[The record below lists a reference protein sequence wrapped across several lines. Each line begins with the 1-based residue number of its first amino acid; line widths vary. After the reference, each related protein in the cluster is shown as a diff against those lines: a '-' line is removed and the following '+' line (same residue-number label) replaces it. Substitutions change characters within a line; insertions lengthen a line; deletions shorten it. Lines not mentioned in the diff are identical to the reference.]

1 MKVTNER
8 TSAKTK
14 ALIAASVAAVL
25 AVGSSFAVAQHGG
38 GGKSGSSHSDGHD
51 SSSHSSSS
59 HDSGSKGGKGR
70 GSGSSATHGR
80 GGGGQSLRDVFRGME
95 EEAAAD
101 SHSTSK
107 KGPPA
112 GKGKSSSASEPS
124 SKGKQGG
131 RPVKDVAEDSDR
143 PPYAGIPGSAGKP
156 GRPNLTPG
164 VKKGTIYGDMYIVLR
179 DANGLPI
186 LDANGYVQVMYY
198 DSTGKLV
205 CCIPRDAE
213 GNLLPALPDG
223 TAVLPIE
230 VELAR
235 LSVGRSPTR
244 VLSAQYEEALKS
256 IAAAVSV
263 ELDAAGRIVLVAADG
278 TKSTLDSPLVNL
290 AIYRELLNTGTLA
303 GVDASKLGSLSFL
316 VDGVLT
322 AEDLKVASSLFGAAS
337 DKTVKVTIDT
347 IAYMNTILGIDGT
360 LTNNYVDYSTFTY
373 NRSTVYATAT
383 ITVLVLQADG
393 SWKPTEVKVLDSVFK
408 DAVPT
413 GDLTNIAAFTAA
425 TDDARAIIDYLHTYA
440 VPTTTQ

>member
-1 MKVTNER
+1 MKVSNER
-8 TSAKTK
+8 MAATSK
-14 ALIAASVAAVL
+14 ALIVASVAAVL
-25 AVGSSFAVAQHGG
+25 AVGSSLAIAQHGG
-38 GGKSGSSHSDGHD
+38 GGKSGSGQSDGHD
-51 SSSHSSSS
+51 SSS
-59 HDSGSKGGKGR
+59 HDSGSKGGSKR

-101 SHSTSK
+101 SHSTGK

-112 GKGKSSSASEPS
+112 VKGKSSSAAEPTT
-124 SKGKQGG
+124 KGK
-131 RPVKDVAEDSDR
+131 RPAKDVAEDSDR

-156 GRPNLTPG
+156 GRPNPTPS
-164 VKKGTIYGDMYIVLR
+164 VKKGSIYGDMYIILR
-179 DANGLPI
+179 DASGLPI

-303 GVDASKLGSLSFL
+303 GIDASKLGSLSFL

-322 AEDLKVASSLFGAAS
+322 AEDLKVAASLFGAAS
-337 DKTVKVTIDT
+337 DKTVTVTIDT
-347 IAYMNTILGIDGT
+347 VAYMNVILGIDGT
-360 LTNNYVDYSTFTY
+360 LASNYVDYSTFTY
-373 NRSTVYATAT
+373 NRETAYATAT
-383 ITVLVLQADG
+383 ITVLVLQPDG

-413 GDLTNIAAFTAA
+413 GDLTNISAFTAA

-440 VPTTTQ
+440 VPTAE